1 MKKNLFSKGFKQVIL
16 SFFFMFLGPTLMFQ
30 SLKNEDHPWFNIV
43 FSISIII
50 CIIAIVQGIRGLKNI
65 VDSIFKKKTVKL
77 LSNSMILSL

>member
-43 FSISIII
+43 FLISIII

-65 VDSIFKKKTVKL
+65 VDSIFKKKD
-77 LSNSMILSL
+77 S

>member
-50 CIIAIVQGIRGLKNI
+50 CIIAIVQGIRGLKNF
-65 VDSIFKKKTVKL
+65 VDYIFKKKD
-77 LSNSMILSL
+77 S